1 MQAQAKKVILAGEE
15 DFGGFLDKAQVMVKP
30 HTSVEYHLYLNGRIR
45 NDADYY
51 LQHYAVYQNATP
63 NDVVILHICSEG
75 GSCSTG
81 TQYIDH
87 MSMCEAPIKAI
98 IGMECASM
106 ASAIALAA
114 DAWQLSEMSTM
125 LVHGFSYGAQGH
137 EAAVYNQAKFNNR
150 LNERWMRTN
159 YTGFLTE
166 EEIIDCLKGVDLLL
180 DSDEL
185 AERFER
191 LAEIRNAQLL
201 QGIETVEDFLDDEDE
216 EIVESPQPKRKARS
230 KN

>member
-1 MQAQAKKVILAGEE
+1 MQAQANKVIKAGDE
-15 DFGGFLDKAQVMVKP
+15 GFELTSNMAQVMVKS

-45 NDADYY
+45 HDADHY

-63 NDVVILHICSEG
+63 HDVVILHICSEG
-75 GSCSTG
+75 GSCATG

-87 MSMCEAPIKAI
+87 MAMCEAPIKAV

-114 DAWQLSEMSTM
+114 DAWQISEMSTM

-166 EEIIDCLKGVDLLL
+166 EEIVDCLKGVDLLL

-191 LAEIRNAQLL
+191 LAEIRNAQFS
-201 QGIETVEDFLDDEDE
+201 QPVENVEDFVDEVE
-216 EIVESPQPKRKARS
+216 EEVVECSQPKRKSRQ
-230 KN
+230 KV